1 MIREEKN
8 FWWVVFLGK
17 KTLLSKL
24 YSVLPPCSSVLSY
37 QMMAFIFYTAEY
49 PEFPLN
55 QGMPLKVVM
64 KCN

>member
-1 MIREEKN
+1 MIGEEKN

-24 YSVLPPCSSVLSY
+24 YSVLPPCSVLSY
-37 QMMAFIFYTAEY
+37 KMMTFILYTAES
-49 PEFPLN
+49 PEFTLA
-55 QGMPLKVVM
+55 QGMPFKVVM

>member
-8 FWWVVFLGK
+8 FWWLVFLGK

-24 YSVLPPCSSVLSY
+24 YFALPPCSSVLSY
-37 QMMAFIFYTAEY
+37 QMMAFIFYTAES
-49 PEFPLN
+49 PEFSLT
-55 QGMPLKVVM
+55 QGMSLKVVM

>member
-37 QMMAFIFYTAEY
+37 QMMAFILYTAES
-49 PEFPLN
+49 PEFTLT
-55 QGMPLKVVM
+55 
-64 KCN
+64 